1 MMWAT
6 SLSTIKDVLYMATGG
21 CTGDC
26 AIANFAIG
34 YSILPRIL
42 SMTHIVFYS
51 AQFLPYLPESCQV
64 NPGAYG
70 FELALWLSNAL
81 MRLGIVTSY
90 PLGEDWGWFIEYGE
104 GEAEFMI
111 GCSSNADEGEGY
123 LGQPILWSVF
133 VQQVLSLK
141 QRLRGQSAPVIAAKL
156 MGAIVAVLKAEGI
169 AVQIEES
176 T

>member
-1 MMWAT
+1 
-6 SLSTIKDVLYMATGG
+6 
-21 CTGDC
+21 
-26 AIANFAIG
+26 
-34 YSILPRIL
+34 
-42 SMTHIVFYS
+42 
-51 AQFLPYLPESCQV
+51 
-64 NPGAYG
+64 
-70 FELALWLSNAL
+70 
-81 MRLGIVTSY
+81 
-90 PLGEDWGWFIEYGE
+90 
-104 GEAEFMI
+104 MI

-156 MGAIVAVLKAEGI
+156 MDAIVAVLKAEGI

>member
-1 MMWAT
+1 MT
-6 SLSTIKDVLYMATGG
+6 
-21 CTGDC
+21 
-26 AIANFAIG
+26 
-34 YSILPRIL
+34 RI
-42 SMTHIVFYS
+42 TFYS

-81 MRLGIVTSY
+81 MPLGIVTSY

-111 GCSSNADEGEGY
+111 GCGSDAGEGEGY

-141 QRLRGQSAPVIAAKL
+141 QRWRGQSAPVIAEKL
-156 MGAIVAVLKAEGI
+156 MDAIVAVLKAEGI
-169 AVQIEES
+169 TIQSKEA
-176 T
+176 